1 MFSGLYV
8 ALVTPF
14 REDGSLHEEKL
25 RELVRFHIEAGTDGL
40 VPCGTTGESPAMR
53 GWDEHFRVIE
63 IVAEEARGALGVV
76 AGAGTNSTEQTIANV
91 KRLGKI
97 RGVDG
102 ALVITPYYNKPTP
115 DGLVA
120 HFRAVARASR
130 LPLVLYNVPSR
141 TGVNLLPETIV
152 RLADEERIVAVKE
165 ASGSI
170 EQASWIVREC
180 GERVTV
186 LSGEDPLIFPTLCVG
201 GVGVISVLGNVVP
214 KDVLAMIDAYAR
226 GALDDARAWH
236 LKLLPLA
243 KALFLETNPVPV
255 KEALNMLGF
264 EVGRARLPLAP
275 MRPENLEKLR
285 QVLRDYS
292 LLPGQAALPS
302 GEKPTS

>member
-8 ALVTPF
+8 AMVTPF

-40 VPCGTTGESPAMR
+40 VPCGTTGENPAMR

-91 KRLGKI
+91 KRLGEMS
-97 RGVDG
+97 GVDG

-170 EQASWIVREC
+170 EQASWIVRDC

-214 KDVLAMIDAYAR
+214 KDVLAMIDAYRR
-226 GALDDARAWH
+226 GALDEARAWH

-264 EVGRARLPLAP
+264 EVGRVRLPLAP

-292 LLPGQAALPS
+292 LLRGQAVLPS
-302 GEKPTS
+302 GQKPTR

>member
-14 REDGSLHEEKL
+14 REDGSLYEEKL

-40 VPCGTTGESPAMR
+40 VPCGTTGENPAMR

-76 AGAGTNSTEQTIANV
+76 AGVGTNSTEQTIANV
-91 KRLGKI
+91 KRLGEI
-97 RGVDG
+97 SGIDG

-170 EQASWIVREC
+170 EQASWIVRDC

-214 KDVLAMIDAYAR
+214 RDVLAMIDAYRR
-226 GALDDARAWH
+226 GALDEARAWH

-264 EVGRARLPLAP
+264 EVGPARLPLAP

-292 LLPGQAALPS
+292 LLRGQAVLPS